1 VPGRFDAYQ
10 DNQVVQMDVGSGH
23 RMMNPCLPCEDPY
36 LPVAAYSA
44 PLVAYKNLPVAA
56 GGGNPPAAAAAA
68 PAVLLY
74 SRTVSTDRIE
84 CRVTTLVKCGQ
95 IQTFSAVAYKLRN
108 KVKTS

>member
-1 VPGRFDAYQ
+1 
-10 DNQVVQMDVGSGH
+10 MDVGSGH

-44 PLVAYKNLPVAA
+44 PLVAYKNLPVAAAAAAAAA